1 MTVEGMENV
10 EMIAGKKHAPKFLG
24 RVLILGLGKSGTAA
38 AEYCLDVLG
47 SRVEALAVAAGAPGE
62 AALAWAEG
70 AREKRGAVVLF
81 DHETIEGTYD
91 LCIASPGIS
100 ENSPFYRSAAAA
112 SSEVISEVEFA
123 WRESDASSK
132 WVAITGTNGKNH
144 HRRRSPAI
152 CWEAGM
158 NAAAVGNIGETCIDA
173 VAAGNTDV
181 YVAETSSYQL
191 ASTRLFAPDVV
202 VVLNITPDHL
212 SWHGSLE
219 AYAAAKWKVL
229 ANLGASGGVAVLD
242 ACDDAVRAKIR
253 ELRARGGVPFRYIPI
268 GGAAGLGADMRAT
281 CGADAA
287 AFRGAGGQLVVAW
300 DGHVS
305 DLVFVDDLQIKGGHN
320 QQNALAAA
328 ACALVLGA
336 TDTAVGEGLLTFRP
350 LEHRIEPAGLVDGVA
365 CYNDSKATNVDAHA
379 GGAHRLSTDAP
390 HRAAR
395 RPRQGHRFGPPRG
408 GLRRERPGRGLL
420 RRGPRAVPSGFRG
433 LGGLPGALRRHD
445 GGGAGR
451 GPLHRRGRGRG
462 RALAGLRLL
471 RRV

>member
-24 RVLILGLGKSGTAA
+24 RVLILGPGKSGTAA

-47 SRVEALAVAAGAPGE
+47 SRVEVLAVAAGAPGE

-70 AREKRGAVVLF
+70 ARERGAVVLF
-81 DHETIEGTYD
+81 DHETIEGAYD

-112 SSEVISEVEFA
+112 SAEVISEVEFA

-132 WVAITGTNGKNH
+132 WVAITGTNGKTTTTALTCH
-144 HRRRSPAI
+144 LLR
-152 CWEAGM
+152 EAGA

-191 ASTRLFAPDVV
+191 ASTRLFAPDVA

-242 ACDDAVRAKIR
+242 ACDDA
-253 ELRARGGVPFRYIPI
+253 G
-268 GGAAGLGADMRAT
+268 
-281 CGADAA
+281 
-287 AFRGAGGQLVVAW
+287 
-300 DGHVS
+300 
-305 DLVFVDDLQIKGGHN
+305 
-320 QQNALAAA
+320 
-328 ACALVLGA
+328 
-336 TDTAVGEGLLTFRP
+336 
-350 LEHRIEPAGLVDGVA
+350 
-365 CYNDSKATNVDAHA
+365 
-379 GGAHRLSTDAP
+379 
-390 HRAAR
+390 
-395 RPRQGHRFGPPRG
+395 
-408 GLRRERPGRGLL
+408 
-420 RRGPRAVPSGFRG
+420 
-433 LGGLPGALRRHD
+433 
-445 GGGAGR
+445 
-451 GPLHRRGRGRG
+451 
-462 RALAGLRLL
+462 
-471 RRV
+471 

>member
-1 MTVEGMENV
+1 M
-10 EMIAGKKHAPKFLG
+10 KHAPKFLG

-38 AEYCLDVLG
+38 AEYRLDVLG
-47 SRVEALAVAAGAPGE
+47 SRGRRWPWLPARRGE
-62 AALAWAEG
+62 AALRPGPRAP
-70 AREKRGAVVLF
+70 RERGAVVLF
-81 DHETIEGTYD
+81 RSRDHRGHLRSAVYRE
-91 LCIASPGIS
+91 PRHF
-100 ENSPFYRSAAAA
+100 ENSPLLSSAAAA
-112 SSEVISEVEFA
+112 SAEVISEVEFA

-132 WVAITGTNGKNH
+132 WVAITGTNGKTTTTALTCH
-144 HRRRSPAI
+144 LLR
-152 CWEAGM
+152 EAGA

-181 YVAETSSYQL
+181 YVAETPAISWPRR
-191 ASTRLFAPDVV
+191 ACFAPDGRGAQHHA
-202 VVLNITPDHL
+202 DHL

-305 DLVFVDDLQIKGGHN
+305 DLAFVDDPQIKGGHN
-320 QQNALAAA
+320 QQNAPAAA
-328 ACALVLGA
+328 ACRARAGRHGHGGGRGPAHL
-336 TDTAVGEGLLTFRP
+336 P
-350 LEHRIEPAGLVDGVA
+350 PPEHRIEPAGLVNGVA
-365 CYNDSKATNVDAHA
+365 LLQRLEGHQRGRHA
-379 GGAHRLSTDAP
+379 GGAHRLSADAP

-395 RPRQGHRFGPPRG
+395 RPRQGHRFGPARG

-420 RRGPRAVPSGFRG
+420 RRGARAVPSGFRG

-445 GGGAGR
+445 GGGGWTR
-451 GPLHRRGRGRG
+451 LSPSPRTGTWSC
-462 RALAGLRLL
+462 LAGLRLL

>member
-1 MTVEGMENV
+1 MENV
-10 EMIAGKKHAPKFLG
+10 EMIAGKKHAPKNLG

-38 AEYCLDVLG
+38 AEYCLDALG
-47 SRVEALAVAAGAPGE
+47 SRVETLAVAAGAPGE
-62 AALAWAEG
+62 AALVWAEG
-70 AREKRGAVVLF
+70 ARERGAVVLF
-81 DHETIEGTYD
+81 DHETIEGAYD

-112 SSEVISEVEFA
+112 SAEVISEVEFA

-132 WVAITGTNGKNH
+132 WVAITGTNGKTTTTALTCH
-144 HRRRSPAI
+144 LLR
-152 CWEAGM
+152 EAGM

-191 ASTRLFAPDVV
+191 ASTRLFAPDVA

-229 ANLGASGGVAVLD
+229 ANLGVSGGVAVLD

-268 GGAAGLGADMRAT
+268 GGASGLGADMRAT
-281 CGADAA
+281 CGTGAA
-287 AFRGAGGQLVVAW
+287 AFRGDGGQLVVAW
-300 DGHVS
+300 DGRVS

-365 CYNDSKATNVDAHA
+365 CYNDSKATNVDATLVA
-379 GGAHRLSTDAP
+379 LTAFLPTRPIVLLGGRDKGTDLAP
-390 HRAAR
+390 LVAAC
-395 RPRQGHRFGPPRG
+395 
-408 GLRRERPGRGLL
+408 EENA
-420 RRGPRAVPSGFRG
+420 RAVVCFQPCCTRYG
-433 LGGLPGALRRHD
+433 
-445 GGGAGR
+445 
-451 GPLHRRGRGRG
+451 
-462 RALAGLRLL
+462 
-471 RRV
+471 